1 MNDATEFW
9 QALRDFNKEREYL
22 SDMQTNVFTIKLTHL
37 TTGEEKVVPITRDDF
52 NHFVTWIDVQEGEGT
67 MDKLLSDIMQRT
79 DIEKNWFDNY
89 EVDGIFVG
97 TLELSS
103 E

>member
-1 MNDATEFW
+1 MNDSEEFW
-9 QALRDFNKEREYL
+9 QAIRDYNKEKE
-22 SDMQTNVFTIKLTHL
+22 MQTNVFTIKLTHL
-37 TTGEEKVVPITRDDF
+37 ATGKERVIPITRDDF
-52 NHFVTWIDVQEGEGT
+52 NHFVTWNDVQEGDGT

-89 EVDGIFVG
+89 EVNGIFVG

>member
-1 MNDATEFW
+1 MKEI
-9 QALRDFNKEREYL
+9 LEIYNKEREYL

-52 NHFVTWIDVQEGEGT
+52 NHFVTWKDVQEGDGT

-79 DIEKNWFDNY
+79 NIEKNWFDHY
-89 EVDGIFVG
+89 EVNGIFVG